1 MRGSIAGINNETQI
15 VSWKSDDWRGCGP
28 TMRSWKRFSP
38 GVLGLRM
45 NQERGSSEN
54 LPDAVAALCMPLPHP
69 DIITGPEE
77 TKS

>member
-1 MRGSIAGINNETQI
+1 
-15 VSWKSDDWRGCGP
+15 
-28 TMRSWKRFSP
+28 
-38 GVLGLRM
+38 M